1 MTMAVPDDSR
11 EKKLERG
18 LTTNRIESLSD
29 GVFAIVLT
37 LMVFQIRV
45 PDIPAAQ
52 AAHDLWPRLMHQ
64 APEFYSYA
72 VSFILVGIYWVGHH
86 NMYHLVKRSTR
97 PLLWM
102 NLLFL
107 MFVGFVP
114 YTVAL
119 VGRYA
124 DIRRVM
130 IIYGVHLMIISG
142 LMFLQWWY
150 VTRKKNLLVSPLSPE
165 FIRSVDFKI
174 LTAPAVCVLAIFT
187 SFISVRG
194 SYLLYLLTIVMYLL
208 PTHMDKYWTEM

>member
-1 MTMAVPDDSR
+1 MAISEESR

-45 PDIPAAQ
+45 PDVSP
-52 AAHDLWPRLMHQ
+52 DKLWARLMYQ
-64 APEFYSYA
+64 KPEFYSYA
-72 VSFILVGIYWVGHH
+72 ISFILVGIYWVAHH

-102 NLLFL
+102 NLVFL

-114 YTVAL
+114 YSVAL

-124 DIRRVM
+124 DVQRVM

-142 LMFLQWWY
+142 LLYLQWWY
-150 VTRKKNLLVSPLSPE
+150 VTRKKDLLVSPLNPQ
-165 FIRSVDFKI
+165 FVRSVDLKI
-174 LTAPAVCVLAIFT
+174 LQAPVVCVLAILT

-194 SYLLYLLTIVMYLL
+194 SYLLYLLTIVLYLL
-208 PTHMDKYWTEM
+208 PTRMDKYWTEM

>member
-1 MTMAVPDDSR
+1 MAMSEESR

-45 PDIPAAQ
+45 PDTPPNQ
-52 AAHDLWPRLMHQ
+52 PHELWAHLMKQ

-72 VSFILVGIYWVGHH
+72 ISFVLVGIYWVAHH

-97 PLLWM
+97 LLLWI

-114 YTVAL
+114 YSVAL

-124 DIRRVM
+124 DFQRVM

-142 LMFLQWWY
+142 LLFLQWWY
-150 VTRKKNLLVSPLSPE
+150 VTRHKELLVAALNPQ
-165 FIRSVDFKI
+165 FVRSVDMKI
-174 LTAPAVCVLAIFT
+174 LQAPVVCVLAILT

-208 PTHMDKYWTEM
+208 PTRMDKYWTET

>member
-1 MTMAVPDDSR
+1 MAISEDSR

-45 PDIPAAQ
+45 PDVSPDQ
-52 AAHDLWPRLMHQ
+52 LWPRLMHQ

-72 VSFILVGIYWVGHH
+72 ISFILVGIYWVAHH

-97 PLLWM
+97 LLLWM

-114 YTVAL
+114 YSVAL

-124 DIRRVM
+124 DVQRVM

-142 LMFLQWWY
+142 LLFLQWWY
-150 VTRKKNLLVSPLSPE
+150 VTRQKNLLVSPLNPE
-165 FIRSVDFKI
+165 FVRSVDIKI
-174 LTAPAVCVLAIFT
+174 LQAPAVCVLAILT
-187 SFISVRG
+187 SFVSVRG
-194 SYLLYLLTIVMYLL
+194 SYLLYLLTIVLYLL
-208 PTHMDKYWTEM
+208 PTRMDKYWTET

>member
-1 MTMAVPDDSR
+1 MAAPDDSR
-11 EKKLERG
+11 EKRLERG
-18 LTTNRIESLSD
+18 LTTTRVESLSD

-45 PDIPAAQ
+45 PDVAP
-52 AAHDLWPRLMHQ
+52 DKLWRQLLHQ

-72 VSFILVGIYWVGHH
+72 VSFVLVGIYWVAHH

-97 PLLWM
+97 LLLWM

-114 YTVAL
+114 YSVAL

-124 DIRRVM
+124 DIQRVM

-142 LMFLQWWY
+142 LLFIQWWY
-150 VTRKKNLLVSPLSPE
+150 VTRHKNLLISPLSPE
-165 FIRSVDFKI
+165 FIRSVDLKI
-174 LTAPAVCVLAIFT
+174 LQAPAVCVLAILT

-194 SYLLYLLTIVMYLL
+194 SYLLYLLTIVLYLL
-208 PTHMDKYWTEM
+208 PSHMDKFWTEL

>member
-1 MTMAVPDDSR
+1 MAISEESR

-45 PDIPAAQ
+45 PDVSPEQ
-52 AAHDLWPRLMHQ
+52 LWPRLMKQ

-72 VSFILVGIYWVGHH
+72 ISFILVGIYWVAHH

-102 NLLFL
+102 NLVFL

-114 YTVAL
+114 YSVAL

-124 DIRRVM
+124 DIQRVM

-142 LMFLQWWY
+142 LLFLQWWY
-150 VTRKKNLLVSPLSPE
+150 VTRHKELLVTTLNPQ
-165 FIRSVDFKI
+165 FVRSVDLKI
-174 LTAPAVCVLAIFT
+174 LQAPVVCVLAILT

-208 PTHMDKYWTEM
+208 PTRMDKYWTEM

>member
-1 MTMAVPDDSR
+1 MAIAEDSR

-45 PDIPAAQ
+45 PDVSPN
-52 AAHDLWPRLMHQ
+52 DLWTHLLHQ

-72 VSFILVGIYWVGHH
+72 ISFVLVGIYWVAHH

-97 PLLWM
+97 LLLWM

-114 YTVAL
+114 YSVAL

-124 DIRRVM
+124 DVQRVM

-142 LMFLQWWY
+142 LLYLQWWY
-150 VTRKKNLLVSPLSPE
+150 VTRKKDLLVTPLNKE
-165 FIRSVDFKI
+165 FVRSVDIKI
-174 LTAPAVCVLAIFT
+174 LQAPAVCVLAILT

-208 PTHMDKYWTEM
+208 PSHMDKFWTEN

>member
-1 MTMAVPDDSR
+1 MAVPDDSR
-11 EKKLERG
+11 EKRLERG
-18 LTTNRIESLSD
+18 LTTTRVESLSD

-45 PDIPAAQ
+45 PDVPP
-52 AAHDLWPRLMHQ
+52 DKLWRQLLHQ
-64 APEFYSYA
+64 APEFYTYA
-72 VSFILVGIYWVGHH
+72 VSFVLVGIYWVAHH

-97 PLLWM
+97 LLLWM
-102 NLLFL
+102 NLVFL

-114 YTVAL
+114 YSVAL

-124 DIRRVM
+124 DIQRVM

-142 LMFLQWWY
+142 LLFLQWWY
-150 VTRKKNLLVSPLSPE
+150 VTRQKNLLVTPLNKE
-165 FIRSVDFKI
+165 FVRSVDLKI
-174 LTAPAVCVLAIFT
+174 LQAPAVCVLAILT

-208 PTHMDKYWTEM
+208 PSHMDKFWTEL

>member
-1 MTMAVPDDSR
+1 MAAPDDSR
-11 EKKLERG
+11 EKRLERG
-18 LTTNRIESLSD
+18 LTTTRVESLSD

-45 PDIPAAQ
+45 PDISADKAP
-52 AAHDLWPRLMHQ
+52 HDLWPRLLHQ

-72 VSFILVGIYWVGHH
+72 ISFILVGIYWVAHH

-124 DIRRVM
+124 DIQKVM

-142 LMFLQWWY
+142 LLFLQWWY
-150 VTRKKNLLVSPLSPE
+150 VTRKKNLLVSPLNAE
-165 FIRSVDFKI
+165 FVRSVDFKI
-174 LTAPAVCVLAIFT
+174 LTAPAVCVLAILT

-208 PTHMDKYWTEM
+208 PSRMDKFWTEL

>member
-1 MTMAVPDDSR
+1 MAVPDDSR
-11 EKKLERG
+11 EKRLERG
-18 LTTNRIESLSD
+18 LTTTRVEALSD

-45 PDIPAAQ
+45 PDVKTPQ
-52 AAHDLWPRLMHQ
+52 ELWPRLLHQ

-72 VSFILVGIYWVGHH
+72 VSFVLVGIYWVAHH

-114 YTVAL
+114 YSVAL

-124 DIRRVM
+124 DVQRVM
-130 IIYGVHLMIISG
+130 IIYGVHLMIISS
-142 LMFLQWWY
+142 LLFLQWWY
-150 VTRKKNLLVSPLSPE
+150 VTRQKNLLVTPLNPE
-165 FIRSVDFKI
+165 FIRSVDIKI
-174 LTAPAVCVLAIFT
+174 LQAPVVCVLAILT

-208 PTHMDKYWTEM
+208 PTKMDKFWTEL

>member
-1 MTMAVPDDSR
+1 MTGPDDSR
-11 EKKLERG
+11 EKRLERG
-18 LTTNRIESLSD
+18 LTTTRVESLSD

-45 PDIPAAQ
+45 PDVPPDQ
-52 AAHDLWPRLMHQ
+52 LWPRLLHQ

-72 VSFILVGIYWVGHH
+72 MSFILVGIYWVMHH

-114 YTVAL
+114 YSVAL

-124 DIRRVM
+124 DIQRVM
-130 IIYGVHLMIISG
+130 IIYGAHLMIISG
-142 LMFLQWWY
+142 LLFLQWWY
-150 VTRKKNLLVSPLSPE
+150 VTRHKNLSIAALNPE
-165 FIRSVDFKI
+165 FVRSVDIKI
-174 LTAPAVCVLAIFT
+174 LQAPAVCVLAILT

-208 PTHMDKYWTEM
+208 PTRMDKFWTEL

>member
-1 MTMAVPDDSR
+1 MTISEDSR

-45 PDIPAAQ
+45 PDIPLPQ
-52 AAHDLWPRLMHQ
+52 APHDLWNHLMHQ

-72 VSFILVGIYWVGHH
+72 VSFILVGIYWVAHH

-102 NLLFL
+102 NLVFL

-114 YTVAL
+114 YSVAL

-124 DIRRVM
+124 DIQRVM

-142 LMFLQWWY
+142 LLFLQWWY
-150 VTRKKNLLVSPLSPE
+150 VTRQKNLLVTPLNKE
-165 FIRSVDFKI
+165 FVRSVDIKI
-174 LTAPAVCVLAIFT
+174 LQAPAVCVLAILT
-187 SFISVRG
+187 SFVSVRG

-208 PTHMDKYWTEM
+208 PSHMDKFWTET

>member
-1 MTMAVPDDSR
+1 MAVPEESR
-11 EKKLERG
+11 EKRLERG
-18 LTTNRIESLSD
+18 LTTTRVESLSD

-45 PDIPAAQ
+45 PDIPFDLAQ
-52 AAHDLWPRLMHQ
+52 TELWPRLMHQ

-72 VSFILVGIYWVGHH
+72 VSFILVGIYWVAHH

-124 DIRRVM
+124 DLQRVM

-142 LMFLQWWY
+142 LLYLQWWY
-150 VTRKKNLLVSPLSPE
+150 VTRKKNLLVGPLNPE
-165 FIRSVDFKI
+165 FVRSVDFKI
-174 LTAPAVCVLAIFT
+174 LTAPAVCVLAILT
-187 SFISVRG
+187 SFIWVRG

-208 PTHMDKYWTEM
+208 PTRMDKFWTEL

>member
-1 MTMAVPDDSR
+1 MTIPEDSR

-45 PDIPAAQ
+45 PDVDPEK
-52 AAHDLWPRLMHQ
+52 LWPRLLVQ
-64 APEFYSYA
+64 APEFYTYA
-72 VSFILVGIYWVGHH
+72 ISFVLVGIYWVAHH

-97 PLLWM
+97 LLLWM

-114 YTVAL
+114 YSVAL

-124 DIRRVM
+124 DVQRVM

-142 LMFLQWWY
+142 LLFLQWWY
-150 VTRKKNLLVSPLSPE
+150 VTRQKNLLVTPLNKE
-165 FIRSVDFKI
+165 FVRSVDIKI
-174 LTAPAVCVLAIFT
+174 LQAPAVCVLAILT

-208 PTHMDKYWTEM
+208 PSHMDKFWTEN

>member
-1 MTMAVPDDSR
+1 MGVAEDSR
-11 EKKLERG
+11 EKRLERG
-18 LTTNRIESLSD
+18 LTTTRVESLSD

-45 PDIPAAQ
+45 PDVSPDQ
-52 AAHDLWPRLMHQ
+52 LWPRLMHQ

-72 VSFILVGIYWVGHH
+72 VSFILVGIYWVAHH

-124 DIRRVM
+124 DIQRVM

-142 LMFLQWWY
+142 LLYLQWWY
-150 VTRKKNLLVSPLSPE
+150 VTRKKNLLVGPLNPE
-165 FIRSVDFKI
+165 FVRSVDFKI
-174 LTAPAVCVLAIFT
+174 LTAPAVSVLAILT
-187 SFISVRG
+187 SFIWVRG

-208 PTHMDKYWTEM
+208 PTRMDKFWTEL

>member
-1 MTMAVPDDSR
+1 MAISEESR

-18 LTTNRIESLSD
+18 LTTNRIEALSD

-45 PDIPAAQ
+45 PDVSPAQ
-52 AAHDLWPRLMHQ
+52 LWPRLKVQ

-72 VSFILVGIYWVGHH
+72 ISFILVGIYWVAHH

-102 NLLFL
+102 NLVFL

-114 YTVAL
+114 YSVAL

-124 DIRRVM
+124 DLQRVM

-142 LMFLQWWY
+142 LLFLQWWY
-150 VTRKKNLLVSPLSPE
+150 VTRHKELLVSPLNPQ
-165 FIRSVDFKI
+165 FIRSVDVKI
-174 LTAPAVCVLAIFT
+174 LQAPVVCVLAILT

-208 PTHMDKYWTEM
+208 PTRMDKFWTES

>member
-1 MTMAVPDDSR
+1 MALSEESR

-18 LTTNRIESLSD
+18 LTTNRIEALSD

-45 PDIPAAQ
+45 PDVSP
-52 AAHDLWPRLMHQ
+52 DKLWPRLKYQ

-72 VSFILVGIYWVGHH
+72 ISFILVGIYWVAHH

-97 PLLWM
+97 LLLWM

-114 YTVAL
+114 YSVAL

-124 DIRRVM
+124 DLQRVM

-142 LMFLQWWY
+142 LLFLQWWY
-150 VTRKKNLLVSPLSPE
+150 VTRQKNLLVSPLNKE
-165 FIRSVDFKI
+165 FVRSVDLKI
-174 LTAPAVCVLAIFT
+174 LQAPVVCVLAILT

-194 SYLLYLLTIVMYLL
+194 SYLLYVLTIVMYLL
-208 PTHMDKYWTEM
+208 PTRMDKYWTEM

>member
-1 MTMAVPDDSR
+1 MTIPEDSR

-45 PDIPAAQ
+45 PDVSPEQ
-52 AAHDLWPRLMHQ
+52 LWPRLMKQ

-72 VSFILVGIYWVGHH
+72 ISFILVGIYWVAHH

-114 YTVAL
+114 YSVAL

-124 DIRRVM
+124 DIQRVM

-142 LMFLQWWY
+142 LLFLQWWY
-150 VTRKKNLLVSPLSPE
+150 VTRHKELLVTTLNPQ
-165 FIRSVDFKI
+165 FVRSVDVKI
-174 LTAPAVCVLAIFT
+174 LQAPVVCVLAILT

-208 PTHMDKYWTEM
+208 PTKMDKFWTEM

>member
-1 MTMAVPDDSR
+1 MAVPEDSR

-18 LTTNRIESLSD
+18 LTTTRVESLSD

-45 PDIPAAQ
+45 PDIAADK
-52 AAHDLWPRLMHQ
+52 APHDLWPRLLHQ

-72 VSFILVGIYWVGHH
+72 ISFILVGIYWVAHH

-114 YTVAL
+114 YSVAL

-124 DIRRVM
+124 DIQKVM

-142 LMFLQWWY
+142 LLFLQWWY
-150 VTRKKNLLVSPLSPE
+150 VTRKKNLVVTPLNKE
-165 FIRSVDFKI
+165 FVRSVDLKI
-174 LTAPAVCVLAIFT
+174 LQAPAVCVLAILT

-194 SYLLYLLTIVMYLL
+194 SYLLYLLTIVLYLL
-208 PTHMDKYWTEM
+208 PSHMDKFWTDL

>member
-1 MTMAVPDDSR
+1 MAIPEDSR

-45 PDIPAAQ
+45 PDVSPDQ
-52 AAHDLWPRLMHQ
+52 LWPRLMHQ

-72 VSFILVGIYWVGHH
+72 ISFVLVGIYWVAHH

-97 PLLWM
+97 LLLWI

-114 YTVAL
+114 YSVAL

-124 DIRRVM
+124 DIQRVM

-142 LMFLQWWY
+142 LLFLQWWY
-150 VTRKKNLLVSPLSPE
+150 VTRHKELLVTTLNPQ
-165 FIRSVDFKI
+165 FVRSVDVKI
-174 LTAPAVCVLAIFT
+174 LQAPVVCVLAILT
-187 SFISVRG
+187 SFVSVRG

-208 PTHMDKYWTEM
+208 PTKMDKFWTEM

>member
-1 MTMAVPDDSR
+1 MAISEESR

-45 PDIPAAQ
+45 PADVAPNE
-52 AAHDLWPRLMHQ
+52 LWPRLMKQ

-72 VSFILVGIYWVGHH
+72 ISFILVGIYWVAHH

-114 YTVAL
+114 YSVAL

-124 DIRRVM
+124 DVQRVM

-142 LMFLQWWY
+142 LLFLQWWY
-150 VTRKKNLLVSPLSPE
+150 VTRHKELLVTTLNPQ
-165 FIRSVDFKI
+165 FVRSVDVKI
-174 LTAPAVCVLAIFT
+174 LQAPVVCVLAILT

-208 PTHMDKYWTEM
+208 PTKMDKFWTEM

>member
-1 MTMAVPDDSR
+1 MTVTEDSR
-11 EKKLERG
+11 EKRLERG
-18 LTTNRIESLSD
+18 LTTTRVESLSD

-45 PDIPAAQ
+45 PDVSPEQ
-52 AAHDLWPRLMHQ
+52 LWPRLLHQ

-72 VSFILVGIYWVGHH
+72 ISFILVGIYWVAHH

-124 DIRRVM
+124 DIQRVM

-142 LMFLQWWY
+142 LLYLQWWY
-150 VTRKKNLLVSPLSPE
+150 VTRKKNLLVGPLNPE
-165 FIRSVDFKI
+165 FVRSVDFKI
-174 LTAPAVCVLAIFT
+174 LTAPAVCVLAILT
-187 SFISVRG
+187 SFIWVRG

-208 PTHMDKYWTEM
+208 PTRMDKFWTEL

>member
-1 MTMAVPDDSR
+1 MAISEESR

-18 LTTNRIESLSD
+18 LTTNRIEALSD

-45 PDIPAAQ
+45 PDVSPAQ
-52 AAHDLWPRLMHQ
+52 LWPRLKVQ

-72 VSFILVGIYWVGHH
+72 ISFILVGIYWVAHH

-102 NLLFL
+102 NLVFL

-114 YTVAL
+114 YSVAL

-124 DIRRVM
+124 DLQRVM

-142 LMFLQWWY
+142 LLFLQWWY
-150 VTRKKNLLVSPLSPE
+150 VTRHKELLVSPLNPQ
-165 FIRSVDFKI
+165 FIRSVDVKI
-174 LTAPAVCVLAIFT
+174 LQAPVVCVLAILT
-187 SFISVRG
+187 SFVSVRG
-194 SYLLYLLTIVMYLL
+194 SYLLYLITIVMYLL
-208 PTHMDKYWTEM
+208 PTRMDKYWTEM

>member
-1 MTMAVPDDSR
+1 MAISEESR

-18 LTTNRIESLSD
+18 LTTNRIEALSD

-45 PDIPAAQ
+45 PADVAPNE
-52 AAHDLWPRLMHQ
+52 LWPRLMRQ
-64 APEFYSYA
+64 KPEFYSYA
-72 VSFILVGIYWVGHH
+72 ISFILVGIYWVAHH

-102 NLLFL
+102 NLVFL

-114 YTVAL
+114 YSVAL

-124 DIRRVM
+124 DVQRVM

-142 LMFLQWWY
+142 LLFLQWWY
-150 VTRKKNLLVSPLSPE
+150 VTRKKDLLVTTLNPE
-165 FIRSVDFKI
+165 FVRSVDIKI
-174 LTAPAVCVLAIFT
+174 LQAPVVCVLAILT

-194 SYLLYLLTIVMYLL
+194 SYLLYLLTIVLYLL
-208 PTHMDKYWTEM
+208 PTRMDKFWTES

>member
-1 MTMAVPDDSR
+1 MAIPEDSR

-45 PDIPAAQ
+45 PDVSPDQ
-52 AAHDLWPRLMHQ
+52 LWPRLMVQ

-72 VSFILVGIYWVGHH
+72 VSFILVGIYWVAHH

-102 NLLFL
+102 NLVFL

-114 YTVAL
+114 YSVAL

-124 DIRRVM
+124 DIQRVM

-142 LMFLQWWY
+142 LLFLQWWY
-150 VTRKKNLLVSPLSPE
+150 VTRHKELLVSPLNPQ
-165 FIRSVDFKI
+165 FVRSVDVKI
-174 LTAPAVCVLAIFT
+174 LQAPVVCVLAILT
-187 SFISVRG
+187 SFVSVRG
-194 SYLLYLLTIVMYLL
+194 SYLLYLLTIVLYLL
-208 PTHMDKYWTEM
+208 PTRMDKYWTET

>member
-1 MTMAVPDDSR
+1 MAISEESR

-45 PDIPAAQ
+45 PDTPADQ
-52 AAHDLWPRLMHQ
+52 PHELWARLIHQ

-72 VSFILVGIYWVGHH
+72 VSFILVGIYWVAHH

-97 PLLWM
+97 LLLWM

-114 YTVAL
+114 YSVAL

-124 DIRRVM
+124 DFQRVM

-142 LMFLQWWY
+142 LLFLQWWY
-150 VTRKKNLLVSPLSPE
+150 VTRHKELLVATLNPQ
-165 FIRSVDFKI
+165 FVRSVDMKI
-174 LTAPAVCVLAIFT
+174 LQAPVVCVLAILT

-208 PTHMDKYWTEM
+208 PTRMDKYWTEM